1 MYTTINN
8 NGWTTREDAA
18 MYVGDIL
25 RNRSPR
31 AVAIGLSETVGI
43 AAGMMRASNV
53 GALVVRDASYAVVG
67 MFCERDLV
75 SAVAERGAS
84 GLALK
89 VSQLVLSRP
98 LVSCNSHDTF
108 AHVEHLMSRH
118 QIRYV
123 PVIDNGRFVGVVS
136 MRDVA
141 FAVDEESAGTVQAA

>member
-1 MYTTINN
+1 
-8 NGWTTREDAA
+8 

-43 AAGMMRASNV
+43 AAGLMRASNV

-75 SAVAERGAS
+75 SAVAERGQRPRQD
-84 GLALK
+84 
-89 VSQLVLSRP
+89 QLRNLQGQGRWR
-98 LVSCNSHDTF
+98 VSCNSHDTF

-123 PVIDNGRFVGVVS
+123 PVIDNGRLVGVVS